1 MAMGIFKGAKNA
13 MQTLCGSAQGA
24 NSCMMAD

>member
-1 MAMGIFKGAKNA
+1 MAMGIFKDAKNA
-13 MQTLCGSAQGA
+13 MQTLYGSAQGA